1 MFHVQISEAEIT
13 SKPALLSSSA
23 SVTFF
28 FRPSVSFCS
37 LSCLSVS
44 LTGCPSSCMSLPSQP
59 LGTCLISATMYTPWA
74 VLPYLPDR
82 PLDYINRI
90 FRCRRQLL
98 LAVVWPPLRV
108 WPSTLLV

>member
-1 MFHVQISEAEIT
+1 MFHVQTSEAEIT

-28 FRPSVSFCS
+28 VHPSVSFCY

-44 LTGCPSSCMSLPSQP
+44 LTGCPSSCMALPSQP
-59 LGTCLISATMYTPWA
+59 LDICLTSARVSTPWA

-82 PLDYINRI
+82 SLDYINRI
-90 FRCRRQLL
+90 FRCRR
-98 LAVVWPPLRV
+98 PLGD
-108 WPSTLLV
+108 